1 MVKANGKIS
10 WNSTCISLPTMAHH
24 DHGLGFVLSGNVWK
38 HNGSFW
44 FRQGPKSA
52 LIHTPEVT
60 VVQVQRRGVGEWGW
74 QGNMIFNASIKWYA
88 VLFVR
93 LALPFSLAFWCWI
106 LTWEVWYVKTL
117 LKESNKGICLR
128 VIAAPFHVLI
138 GGSWCRHQFLIK
150 KVTINHYYI

>member
-1 MVKANGKIS
+1 MGKFLEILHVFHFLL
-10 WNSTCISLPTMAHH
+10 WLIMIMDWGLFSLVMFGYIMEAF
-24 DHGLGFVLSGNVWK
+24 GFGK
-38 HNGSFW
+38 
-44 FRQGPKSA
+44 GPKSA